1 MSSPEVNALQD
12 LRKGSLYA
20 ILSTILLSIAI
31 VFLLASLAVISA
43 LLPFAS
49 SSSSAYL
56 GSSFAS
62 IGSLAGVIV
71 LEIIALIFT
80 ILSVLKLRSGF
91 RGLEATGK
99 DVGGVTGTTLWI
111 IGMVLTLTLILAPI
125 GALLV
130 LAGLIIVGIAI
141 RRVGQIYNVSNIN
154 IGGILIAVGAIIP
167 FLAFVGFI
175 LTYIGLGKL
184 LNTMGP
190 GGQPPSGPSQ
200 GATPTQ

>member
-1 MSSPEVNALQD
+1 
-12 LRKGSLYA
+12 
-20 ILSTILLSIAI
+20 
-31 VFLLASLAVISA
+31 
-43 LLPFAS
+43 
-49 SSSSAYL
+49 
-56 GSSFAS
+56 
-62 IGSLAGVIV
+62 
-71 LEIIALIFT
+71 
-80 ILSVLKLRSGF
+80 
-91 RGLEATGK
+91 
-99 DVGGVTGTTLWI
+99 
-111 IGMVLTLTLILAPI
+111 MVLTLTLILAPI

-200 GATPTQ
+200 GTMPTQ